1 MANQFEAMLNAC
13 NPNQRRKK
21 DDLLNQV
28 QRKGALTQ
36 KANALAI
43 ALGTIPVMLT
53 GVASYHIADQA
64 IPQKI
69 YQLKEARAV
78 GLEEKIKQL
87 LLLMT
92 LGSGL
97 TALLVGAIATY
108 LANRAVRPV
117 LAVNDMETQTAHL
130 FGDIA
135 ASRTRTSQDLE
146 NVLNKA
152 VEGALNIL
160 QAERVVIYRFYP
172 DWSGYISTEAVL
184 PGWPRAL
191 ADRIEDSCISQ
202 HLIEAYN
209 KGRVVPTD
217 NVFKAG
223 FHPAHLKLM
232 ERLQIKASLVTP
244 IVGEDNLFGLLI
256 AHHCLAP
263 HAWLPSEIKFLKEL
277 ASQVGLALTCVNLI
291 AQKETEI
298 ERVQQLNEI
307 TSHVRESLK
316 VEDIYDAAITGVRE
330 TLKTDRAVI
339 YLFDE
344 HWQGS
349 VVAESVGR
357 GWPKALGVNIA
368 DPCFADQYVEKYKRG
383 RVVATENIYEAGLSK
398 CYLGQ
403 LEPFQVK
410 ANLVAPILA
419 YNKLHGLL
427 VTHQCSGSR
436 CWQETEVN
444 FFKQLAIQVGLALD
458 RLNVLKELE
467 QARQAAE
474 TVSQEQRQ
482 QKEVFQQQLVALL
495 NDIEGVASGDLTVRA
510 EVTANEIGTVA
521 DFFNAIIESLRQIVT
536 KVKESAHQVSVA
548 IGENEGTIGQL
559 ADAALKQA
567 EEITLTLDS
576 VQQMTLSIQT
586 VAEKAHQA
594 AAVASTAFDTAEQG
608 RISMN
613 LTVQNISSLQEVIG
627 VTAKRVKRLGESSQ
641 EISKI
646 IALIEGISVQTKLL
660 SINASI
666 EAARAGEQGHGF
678 AVVAEQVAQLAAESA
693 AASQEIEKIVA
704 KIQQETSEVAEG
716 MEQSTMQVV
725 VGTRRVEDA
734 KQSLSQ
740 ILEVTRQI
748 DQLVQSISE
757 ATVSQTQVSQVVSDL
772 MKKITQVSQQTSN
785 SSRKVSHSL
794 QQTVEVTQKL
804 QASVSTFKVDQVL
817 NT

>member
-1 MANQFEAMLNAC
+1 M
-13 NPNQRRKK
+13 
-21 DDLLNQV
+21 
-28 QRKGALTQ
+28 
-36 KANALAI
+36 
-43 ALGTIPVMLT
+43 
-53 GVASYHIADQA
+53 
-64 IPQKI
+64 
-69 YQLKEARAV
+69 
-78 GLEEKIKQL
+78 
-87 LLLMT
+87 
-92 LGSGL
+92 
-97 TALLVGAIATY
+97 
-108 LANRAVRPV
+108 
-117 LAVNDMETQTAHL
+117 
-130 FGDIA
+130 
-135 ASRTRTSQDLE
+135 
-146 NVLNKA
+146 
-152 VEGALNIL
+152 
-160 QAERVVIYRFYP
+160 
-172 DWSGYISTEAVL
+172 
-184 PGWPRAL
+184 
-191 ADRIEDSCISQ
+191 
-202 HLIEAYN
+202 
-209 KGRVVPTD
+209 
-217 NVFKAG
+217 
-223 FHPAHLKLM
+223 
-232 ERLQIKASLVTP
+232 TP

-298 ERVQQLNEI
+298 EHVQQLNEI

-427 VTHQCSGSR
+427 VTHQCSCSR

-586 VAEKAHQA
+586 VAEKAHHA

-608 RISMN
+608 RISMD

-757 ATVSQTQVSQVVSDL
+757 ATVSQTQVSQVVSNL